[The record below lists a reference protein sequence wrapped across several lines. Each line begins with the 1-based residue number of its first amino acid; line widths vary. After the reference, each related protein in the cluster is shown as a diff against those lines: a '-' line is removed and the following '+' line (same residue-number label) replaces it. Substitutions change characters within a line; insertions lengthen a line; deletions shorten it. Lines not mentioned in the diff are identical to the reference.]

1 MEQLTLGVSVPDLS
15 HWIVHCGL
23 IHHGDGGHPVLAVT
37 PRPAG
42 QREGGDGAPPR
53 GAARRSLRSGHGF
66 PVRRKDVAQQGRLKL
81 AEPVPDQRAVGA
93 GGVAGVPGRWGLQ
106 GA

>member
-53 GAARRSLRSGHGF
+53 GRR
-66 PVRRKDVAQQGRLKL
+66 PTVVEVRTWVREAGR
-81 AEPVPDQRAVGA
+81 
-93 GGVAGVPGRWGLQ
+93 GVYEIRNMT
-106 GA
+106 